1 MAWYEKIVGD
11 LSDKKRYLA
20 YKARMKKLPAPYR
33 SAAAGLE
40 RYLLHLGPSN
50 DGAGLIR
57 MLAVSSGT
65 RSREAPDVPSL
76 AEQGFPGFHMV
87 SWTGMMA
94 PAGTPKEIID
104 RMAAEFARALKD
116 PQFVELMQKAGVEPA
131 EDASPAAF
139 QAFIA
144 KEIVLWG
151 EAVKIAGVTL
161 Q

>member
-1 MAWYEKIVGD
+1 
-11 LSDKKRYLA
+11 
-20 YKARMKKLPAPYR
+20 
-33 SAAAGLE
+33 
-40 RYLLHLGPSN
+40 
-50 DGAGLIR
+50 
-57 MLAVSSGT
+57 
-65 RSREAPDVPSL
+65 
-76 AEQGFPGFHMV
+76 MV

-139 QAFIA
+139 AAFIA
-144 KEIVLWG
+144 KEIALWG

>member
-1 MAWYEKIVGD
+1 
-11 LSDKKRYLA
+11 
-20 YKARMKKLPAPYR
+20 
-33 SAAAGLE
+33 
-40 RYLLHLGPSN
+40 
-50 DGAGLIR
+50 
-57 MLAVSSGT
+57 MLAVSSAT
-65 RSREAPDVPSL
+65 RAREAPEVPSL

-94 PAGTPKEIID
+94 PAGTSKDIID

-139 QAFIA
+139 AAFIT
-144 KEIVLWG
+144 KEIALWG
-151 EAVKIAGVTL
+151 EAVKVAGVTL